1 PGTLIAADRTG
12 AVVVEK
18 PRQVA
23 AACMGKIHVRRE
35 VARDLAF
42 VADVERVDP
51 RVHVVLVEDTNAREQ
66 RERSVRERRRR
77 HNAWPDRRCA
87 AELPEVVAADEDRLL
102 LQT

>member
-1 PGTLIAADRTG
+1 
-12 AVVVEK
+12 
-18 PRQVA
+18 
-23 AACMGKIHVRRE
+23 VRRE
-35 VARDLAF
+35 VARDLAL

-51 RVHVVLVEDTNAREQ
+51 RVRVVLVEDTNAREQ

-102 LQT
+102 LQTVGCDGANLAEHVLPREVDPGTRS